1 MIGERIEVN
10 IAGGLDVALP
20 RMVHIRQKFKTQKVD
35 NVSATVA
42 AEFKRPELRAKVK
55 PGMSIAVGVGSR
67 GIANIAECT
76 KQVIAELK
84 AVGAKPFVFP
94 AMGSHGGATAEGQ
107 QQVLTDYGVTENY
120 VGCPI
125 RSSLEVVQL
134 GSVDGMPVYMDK
146 LASEADGFAFVCR
159 IKPHTNFRAPIES
172 GIVKMMTIGMGK
184 ITGCTELHTYGMD
197 SFPELLPKAARF
209 IVSTK
214 NFLFGVG
221 MVENAADETALI
233 EAVPAEQLWERE
245 PVLQQKAKDMMA
257 RICFD
262 EVDVLVIEHMGKNIS
277 GSGFDPNITGRNAR
291 FIEWNMKPLV
301 KKIVVL
307 GLTPETHG
315 NATGVGSADVITM
328 RLYKEID
335 IAKTYTNIIASTY
348 LDGAGIPM
356 IMNTDEDAIKLA
368 AKTVVRIKPQDTKIV
383 RIRNTL
389 ELVDIQVSEPLMA
402 QVRARPEQFE
412 IVGQPEPLKF
422 DAKGTLYPMLAP
434 HREAAHA

>member
-1 MIGERIEVN
+1 MIGDRIEVN
-10 IAGGLDVALP
+10 IAGGLDIKLP
-20 RMVHIRQKFKTQKVD
+20 RMVHIRQKFKTERVANIGQ
-35 NVSATVA
+35 TVA
-42 AEFKRPELRAKVK
+42 AQFQRPAVRAKVK
-55 PGMSIAVGVGSR
+55 SGMTIAVGVGSR

-76 KQVIAELK
+76 KHVISELR
-84 AVGAKPFVFP
+84 ALGAQPFVFP
-94 AMGSHGGATAEGQ
+94 AMGSHGGATAQGQ
-107 QQVLTDYGVTENY
+107 RQVLEDYGVTESY
-120 VGCPI
+120 IGCPI
-125 RSSLEVVQL
+125 RSSLDVVEL
-134 GSVDGMPVYMDK
+134 GKLDGMPVYMDK
-146 LASEADGFAFVCR
+146 AASQADGFAFVCR

-184 ITGCTELHTYGMD
+184 ITGATELHTNGMD
-197 SFPELLPKAARF
+197 VFGELLPKTARF
-209 IVSTK
+209 IMSRK

-221 MVENAADETALI
+221 MVENAADETAII
-233 EAVPAEQLWERE
+233 EAVPAEELWERE
-245 PVLQQKAKDMMA
+245 PVLQAKAKEMMA

-301 KKIVVL
+301 KKIAVL

-315 NATGVGSADVITM
+315 NATGVGAADVITM
-328 RLYKEID
+328 RLYREID

-348 LDGAGIPM
+348 LDGGAIPM
-356 IMNTDEDAIKLA
+356 IMNTDADAIRLA
-368 AKTVVRIKPQDTKIV
+368 AKTVVRTKPENTRIV

-389 ELVDIQVSEPLMA
+389 ELVDIHVSEPMMPE
-402 QVRARPEQFE
+402 VRARPEQFE
-412 IVGQPEPLKF
+412 ILGQPEAFKF